1 MASSLNILVLNNLA
15 DRHKDAI
22 AAVMPGITVTVTDL
36 AHAGEYIAA
45 TDILVGWGWM
55 DIRPLIPAAPRLKW
69 VHALSAGVENLIC
82 PEIQAS
88 DIILTNSK
96 GIHGIPVSEHVFAL
110 MLAFTRG
117 LNLLVRRQLD
127 KTWDRVPTDEIHEK
141 TIGIVGL
148 GSIGREIAKKAK
160 GLGMEVV
167 ATKQEMTT
175 EIFVDKLYQP
185 DQLHEMLAVAD
196 FVVVALPLTEKTT
209 GLFTME
215 EFKAMKPTAYFFNIA
230 RGAIV
235 REPDLVMALQL
246 GVIKGAGLDVFEHEP
261 LPADSPLWAMENVI
275 ATPHLAAISP
285 YYLDRAVKLFADNL
299 TRYAQNREMFNIIDK
314 AKGY

>member
-1 MASSLNILVLNNLA
+1 MASALNILVLNNLA
-15 DRHKDAI
+15 SRHKDAI
-22 AAVMPGITVTVTDL
+22 AAVMPGITVTVSDVE
-36 AHAGEYIAA
+36 HAGELIAE
-45 TDILVGWGWM
+45 TDILVAWGWT
-55 DIRPLIPAAPRLKW
+55 DIRPLYLAAPRLKW
-69 VHALSAGVENLIC
+69 VHALSAGVEGLIC

-96 GIHGIPVSEHVFAL
+96 GIHGIPVSEHVFSL

-117 LNLLVRRQLD
+117 LNLLIRRQLD
-127 KTWDRVPTDEIHEK
+127 KKWERVPTDEIHEK

-175 EIFVDKLYQP
+175 EIFVDKLYKP
-185 DQLHEMLAVAD
+185 EQLHEMLAVCD
-196 FVVVALPLTEKTT
+196 FVVVALPLTEKTA
-209 GLFTME
+209 GLFTLE

-235 REPDLVMALQL
+235 READLAKALQL
-246 GVIKGAGLDVFEHEP
+246 GIIKGAGLDVFEAEP
-261 LPADSPLWAMENVI
+261 LPADSPLWSMDNVI
-275 ATPHLAAISP
+275 ITPHLAAISP
-285 YYLDRAVKLFADNL
+285 CYLDRAVKLFVDNL
-299 TRYAQNREMFNIIDK
+299 TRYTQNREMFNIVDK
-314 AKGY
+314 KKGY